1 VKSARREYDVVVI
14 GSGFGGSINALRL
27 AQAGKSVLVLE
38 RGRRWH
44 AGDFP
49 RDTTD
54 VNNVFWR
61 WPTKGAARG
70 LYELR
75 FFSGVSAVV
84 ASGVGGGSLVYAN
97 INIRPDRVVFDDERW
112 PRAITRATLEPYF
125 DRVAATLGISPVPT
139 TTPIPKRDALHA
151 AATARGRTAFDPDQ
165 AVNWDKCQRCS
176 QCEFG
181 CQHGAKNTADLTYL
195 AQAETLGVEVLPGQ
209 CALAIEPN
217 GGGPAEGRARYAVRY
232 RDVATGVDA
241 SVFGKRVVVAA
252 GTVGTNELLLRCRD
266 VLRTLPKLSARLGEG
281 YSANGDFLGNIEGST
296 RDLQPWDGPDVT
308 TVIRYTDGGPLFTLA
323 APGFTRGVTSVLASL
338 GQPHLDWVR
347 FVAPLLRRSLN
358 GVVPWMFERGM
369 LAKPLWIP
377 EPKAGD
383 PSRMINLFAIGRDNA
398 NGRFQMNGAGELDLT
413 WDYARENR
421 PLLEAMTTA
430 MNEVAADLG
439 GTFAPLALWSAF
451 ERLLTVHSLGGCRLG
466 EDVEHGVVSERGEV
480 FGYPGLFV
488 ADGSVIPTSIGFHP
502 AMTIS
507 AVCERIAERV
517 AAS

>member
-1 VKSARREYDVVVI
+1 MQRKEYDVVVI
-14 GSGFGGSINALRL
+14 GSGFGGSINALRV
-27 AQAGKSVLVLE
+27 AQAGKSVAVLE
-38 RGRRWH
+38 RGKRWA
-44 AGDFP
+44 AGEFP

-54 VNNVFWR
+54 VDTVFWR
-61 WPTKGAARG
+61 WPGKRAARG

-97 INIRPDRVVFDDERW
+97 IHIRPDADVFDDARW
-112 PRAITRATLEPYF
+112 PRTLTRAALDPYY
-125 DRVAATLGISPVPT
+125 DRVASALGISPVPT
-139 TTPIPKRDALHA
+139 ATAIPKRAALHDVA
-151 AATARGRTAFDPDQ
+151 AKLGRPAFDPDQ
-165 AVNWDKCQRCS
+165 AVSWERCRRCS

-181 CQHGAKNTADLTYL
+181 CQHGAKNTLDLTYL
-195 AQAETLGVEVLPGQ
+195 AEAEKLGAEVLPGL
-209 CALAIEPN
+209 CVTSIEPLDH
-217 GGGPAEGRARYAVRY
+217 GYRVHY
-232 RDVATGVDA
+232 RDVATGGDG
-241 SVFGKRVVVAA
+241 SVVGAGVVVAA
-252 GTVGTNELLLRCRD
+252 GTIGTNELLLRCRD
-266 VLRTLPKLSARLGEG
+266 VLRTLPKLSPRLGEG
-281 YSANGDFLGNIEGST
+281 YSANGDFLGNIENSG

-308 TVIRYTDGGPLFTLA
+308 TVLRYTDGGPSFTLA

-347 FVAPLLRRSLN
+347 FFAPLLRGSL
-358 GVVPWMFERGM
+358 GGIVPWMFGRGM
-369 LAKPLWIP
+369 LAKPLGIP

-398 NGRFQMNGAGELDLT
+398 NGRFRLNGGGTLDLE

-421 PLLEAMTTA
+421 PLIEAMTAA
-430 MNEVAADLG
+430 MNDVARSLG

-451 ERLLTVHSLGGCRLG
+451 ERLLTVHSLGGCRLA
-466 EDVEHGVVSERGEV
+466 ESAEEGVVSAWGEV

-488 ADGSVIPTSIGFHP
+488 ADGSVIPTAIGFHP
-502 AMTIS
+502 VMTIA

>member
-1 VKSARREYDVVVI
+1 M
-14 GSGFGGSINALRL
+14 
-27 AQAGKSVLVLE
+27 
-38 RGRRWH
+38 
-44 AGDFP
+44 
-49 RDTTD
+49 
-54 VNNVFWR
+54 NNVFWR
-61 WPTKGAARG
+61 WPGTSAARG

-97 INIRPDRVVFDDERW
+97 IHIRPDRGVFDDERW
-112 PRAITRATLEPYF
+112 PRTITRATLDPYF
-125 DRVAATLGISPVPT
+125 DRVAAALRISPVPT
-139 TTPIPKRDALHA
+139 VPPIPKRDALHA
-151 AATARGRTAFDPDQ
+151 AAAKLGRPAFDPDQ
-165 AVNWDKCQRCS
+165 AVSWDKCVRCS

-195 AQAETLGVEVLPGQ
+195 AQAEKLGVEVLPGQ

-217 GGGPAEGRARYAVRY
+217 GGRPAEAKARYAVRY

-241 SVFGKRVVVAA
+241 SVFGARVVVSA

-281 YSANGDFLGNIEGST
+281 YSANGDFLGNVEGST

-323 APGFTRGVTSVLASL
+323 APGFTRDVT
-338 GQPHLDWVR
+338 VR
-347 FVAPLLRRSLN
+347 PRVTRTAAPRVAPFRRAARATEPREPRSLDVRE
-358 GVVPWMFERGM
+358 GAARQ
-369 LAKPLWIP
+369 AAPLSGA
-377 EPKAGD
+377 ESGR
-383 PSRMINLFAIGRDNA
+383 PSRMTNLFAIGRDNA

-421 PLLEAMTTA
+421 PLLDAMTSA
-430 MNEVAADLG
+430 MNDVAADLG

-451 ERLLTVHSLGGCRLG
+451 ERLLTVHSLGGCRVG
-466 EDVEHGVVSERGEV
+466 ERADTGVVSERGEV
-480 FGYPGLFV
+480 FGYPRLFV

-502 AMTIS
+502 AMTIA
-507 AVCERIAERV
+507 AVSERIAERV